1 MNGLLQYK
9 HNMDTNFLLQA
20 IIYLTAAVICVPIA
34 KKLGLSSILGY
45 LLAGI
50 IIGPYVLGFIG
61 QEGQDIMHFA
71 EFGVVMMLFLIGLE
85 LEPNK
90 FWKMR
95 KFILGMGAAQLIG
108 TTLILFI
115 GCLFFMDWKWETTLA
130 ISLAL
135 ALSSTAI
142 VLQTLKEKGLSNTSV
157 GRSSFAV
164 LLFQDIAVIPILAF
178 LPLLSTV
185 NLEATND
192 APQSLITGYASW
204 LQTVIVVGIISTIY
218 FAGRFVFV
226 PLLHIIA
233 KTRLQELF
241 TASALLLVVG
251 VSYLMQLIGLSPAL
265 GAFMAGVVLAN
276 SEFRHELEGDIAPFK
291 GLLLGLFFLG
301 VGASINFQLIIENP
315 FFIFVFG
322 AILTLV
328 KFVVLFVIS
337 RFHKNKIDQNLLFA
351 FGLSQA
357 GEFGFV
363 IMSFCMQLNIVPN
376 ILANQIMAVIAMSMV
391 ATPFLLLINERIIY
405 PNTRIQEKEIKKD
418 NDYIDEDNPVIIAGF
433 GHFGSTVGRL
443 LRANQIKST
452 ILDYDSDR
460 IDLLRKMGYKV
471 YYGDATRLELLKAAG
486 CENAKIFIAAIDNPT
501 VNLQVI
507 ETLKKHFPNLKILT
521 RARNRNDAYE
531 LIDHKVEHI
540 YRETLYSAVNMG
552 VDALVALGLRKY
564 TATRQGQQFIKYD
577 EITTRKLAEKRHDKM
592 AYLITIKEEIELQE
606 QLLKSDIYSQVAATN
621 HSWDSQHLKNNLA
634 DLSDSSEL
642 QD

>member
-1 MNGLLQYK
+1 
-9 HNMDTNFLLQA
+9 MDANFLLQA

-50 IIGPYVLGFIG
+50 VIGPYVLGFIG

-85 LEPNK
+85 LEPSK

-95 KFILGMGAAQLIG
+95 KFILGMGSLQLIG

-204 LQTVIVVGIISTIY
+204 LQTVIVIGIISTIY
-218 FAGRFVFV
+218 FAGRFLFV

-251 VSYLMQLIGLSPAL
+251 VSYMMQLIGLSPAL

-301 VGASINFQLIIENP
+301 VGASINFQLIIDNP

-328 KFVVLFVIS
+328 KFIVLFFTS
-337 RFHKNKIDQNLLFA
+337 RFYKKKLDQNLLFA

-376 ILANQIMAVIAMSMV
+376 VLANQIMAVIAMSMV

-405 PNTRIQEKEIKKD
+405 PNTRTQEKEIKKD

-460 IDLLRKMGYKV
+460 IDLLRKMGFKV

-486 CENAKIFIAAIDNPT
+486 CENAKVFIAAIDNPT

-552 VDALVALGLRKY
+552 VDALVELGLRKY

-592 AYLITIKEEIELQE
+592 AYMITIREELELQE

>member
-1 MNGLLQYK
+1 
-9 HNMDTNFLLQA
+9 MDTNFLLQA

-50 IIGPYVLGFIG
+50 IIGPYILGFIG

-85 LEPNK
+85 LEPSK

-95 KFILGMGAAQLIG
+95 KFILGMGSLQLVG
-108 TTLILFI
+108 TTLILFL

-164 LLFQDIAVIPILAF
+164 LLFQDIAIIPILAF

-192 APQSLITGYASW
+192 APQSLITGYPSW
-204 LQTVIVVGIISTIY
+204 LQTVIVIGIISIIY
-218 FAGRFVFV
+218 FAGRFLFV

-265 GAFMAGVVLAN
+265 GAFMAGVVLAS

-301 VGASINFQLIIENP
+301 VGASINFQLIMDNP
-315 FFIFVFG
+315 LFIFVFG

-328 KFVVLFVIS
+328 KFIVLFMTS
-337 RFHKNKIDQNLLFA
+337 RFYKKKIDQNLLFA
-351 FGLSQA
+351 FSLSQA

-363 IMSFCMQLNIVPN
+363 IMSFCMQLNIIPN

-391 ATPFLLLINERIIY
+391 ATPFLLLINERLIY

-460 IDLLRKMGYKV
+460 IDLLRKMGFKV

-552 VDALVALGLRKY
+552 VDALVELGLRKY

-621 HSWDSQHLKNNLA
+621 HSWDSQHLKNNLS
-634 DLSDSSEL
+634 DLSDLSEL
-642 QD
+642 PD

>member
-1 MNGLLQYK
+1 MPQYNN
-9 HNMDTNFLLQA
+9 NMDTNFLLQA
-20 IIYLTAAVICVPIA
+20 IIYLSAAVICVPIA

-45 LLAGI
+45 LFAGI
-50 IIGPYVLGFIG
+50 IIGPYVMGFIG

-85 LEPNK
+85 LEPSK

-95 KFILGMGAAQLIG
+95 KFILGMGSAQLVG
-108 TTLILFI
+108 TTLLLFF
-115 GCLFFMDWKWETTLA
+115 GCLYFMDWKWETTLA
-130 ISLAL
+130 VSLAL

-185 NLEATND
+185 NLETTNEIQ
-192 APQSLITGYASW
+192 QSLITGFSSW
-204 LQTVIVVGIISTIY
+204 LQTLIVIGSISTIY
-218 FAGRFVFV
+218 FAGRFLFV

-251 VSYLMQLIGLSPAL
+251 VSYLMQLVGLSPAL

-301 VGASINFQLIIENP
+301 VGASINFKLILDNP
-315 FFIFVFG
+315 LFIFVFG

-328 KFVVLFVIS
+328 KFFVLFIIS
-337 RFHKNKIDQNLLFA
+337 RFHKKKIDQNLLFA

-357 GEFGFV
+357 GEFGLV
-363 IMSFCMQLNIVPN
+363 IMSFSMQLNIIPN
-376 ILANQIMAVIAMSMV
+376 ILANQIMAVIAMSMI
-391 ATPFLLLINERIIY
+391 ATPFLLLINERLIY
-405 PNTRIQEKEIKKD
+405 PNSKFQEKETKKD
-418 NDYIDEDNPVIIAGF
+418 SDYIDEDNPVIIAGF

-443 LRANQIKST
+443 LRANNVKST

-460 IDLLRKMGYKV
+460 IDVLRKMGFKV

-486 CENAKIFIAAIDNPT
+486 CDTAKLFIAAIDNPT

-521 RARNRNDAYE
+521 RARNRIDAYE

-552 VDALVALGLRKY
+552 VDALVELGHRKY

-592 AYLITIKEEIELQE
+592 AYLITVKEEIELQE

-621 HSWDSQHLKNNLA
+621 HSWDSEHLKNNLA
-634 DLSDSSEL
+634 DTTE
-642 QD
+642 

>member
-1 MNGLLQYK
+1 
-9 HNMDTNFLLQA
+9 MDTNFLLQA

-50 IIGPYVLGFIG
+50 IIGPFVLGFIG

-85 LEPNK
+85 LEPSK

-95 KFILGMGAAQLIG
+95 KFILGMGSMQLIG
-108 TTLILFI
+108 TTIILFL
-115 GCLFFMDWKWETTLA
+115 GCLFFMDWRWETTLA

-204 LQTVIVVGIISTIY
+204 LQTVIVIGIISTIY
-218 FAGRFVFV
+218 FAGRFLFV

-251 VSYLMQLIGLSPAL
+251 VSYMMQLIGLSPAL

-301 VGASINFQLIIENP
+301 VGASINFQLIIDNP
-315 FFIFVFG
+315 LFIFAFG

-328 KFVVLFVIS
+328 KFIVLFFTS
-337 RFHKNKIDQNLLFA
+337 RYYKKKLDQNLLFA

-363 IMSFCMQLNIVPN
+363 IMSFCMQLNIVPS

-460 IDLLRKMGYKV
+460 IDLLRKMGFKV

-486 CENAKIFIAAIDNPT
+486 CENAKVFIAAIDNPT

-552 VDALVALGLRKY
+552 VDALVELGLRKY

-592 AYLITIKEEIELQE
+592 AYMITIKEEIELQE
-606 QLLKSDIYSQVAATN
+606 QLLKSDIYSQIAATN

>member
-1 MNGLLQYK
+1 
-9 HNMDTNFLLQA
+9 
-20 IIYLTAAVICVPIA
+20 
-34 KKLGLSSILGY
+34 
-45 LLAGI
+45 
-50 IIGPYVLGFIG
+50 
-61 QEGQDIMHFA
+61 
-71 EFGVVMMLFLIGLE
+71 
-85 LEPNK
+85 
-90 FWKMR
+90 
-95 KFILGMGAAQLIG
+95 
-108 TTLILFI
+108 
-115 GCLFFMDWKWETTLA
+115 
-130 ISLAL
+130 
-135 ALSSTAI
+135 
-142 VLQTLKEKGLSNTSV
+142 
-157 GRSSFAV
+157 
-164 LLFQDIAVIPILAF
+164 
-178 LPLLSTV
+178 LSTV

-204 LQTVIVVGIISTIY
+204 LQTVIVIGIISTIY
-218 FAGRFVFV
+218 FAGRFLFV

-241 TASALLLVVG
+241 TASSLLLVVG
-251 VSYLMQLIGLSPAL
+251 VSYMMQLIGLSPAL

-301 VGASINFQLIIENP
+301 VGASINFQLIIDNP
-315 FFIFVFG
+315 LFIFVFG

-328 KFVVLFVIS
+328 KFVVLFMTS
-337 RFHKNKIDQNLLFA
+337 RFYKKKLDQNLLFA

-376 ILANQIMAVIAMSMV
+376 VLANQIMAVIAMSMV

-405 PNTRIQEKEIKKD
+405 PNTRTQEKEVKKD

-460 IDLLRKMGYKV
+460 IDLLRKMGFKV

-486 CENAKIFIAAIDNPT
+486 CENAKVFIAAIDNPT

-552 VDALVALGLRKY
+552 VDALVELGHRKY

>member
-1 MNGLLQYK
+1 
-9 HNMDTNFLLQA
+9 MDTNFLLQA

-50 IIGPYVLGFIG
+50 IIGPFVLGFIG

-85 LEPNK
+85 LEPSK

-95 KFILGMGAAQLIG
+95 KFILGMGSMQLIG
-108 TTLILFI
+108 TTIILFL
-115 GCLFFMDWKWETTLA
+115 GCLFFMDWRWETTLA

-192 APQSLITGYASW
+192 APQSLITGHASW
-204 LQTVIVVGIISTIY
+204 LQTVIVIGIISTIY
-218 FAGRFVFV
+218 FAGRFLFV

-251 VSYLMQLIGLSPAL
+251 VSYMMQLIGLSPAL

-301 VGASINFQLIIENP
+301 VGASINFQLIIDNP
-315 FFIFVFG
+315 LFIFAFG

-328 KFVVLFVIS
+328 KFIVLFFTS
-337 RFHKNKIDQNLLFA
+337 RYYKKKLDQNLLFA

-363 IMSFCMQLNIVPN
+363 IMSFCMQLNIVPS

-460 IDLLRKMGYKV
+460 IDLLRKMGFKV

-486 CENAKIFIAAIDNPT
+486 CENAKVFIAAIDNPT

-552 VDALVALGLRKY
+552 VDALVELGLRKY

-592 AYLITIKEEIELQE
+592 AYMITIKEEIELQE
-606 QLLKSDIYSQVAATN
+606 QLLKSDIYSQIAATN

-642 QD
+642 

>member
-1 MNGLLQYK
+1 
-9 HNMDTNFLLQA
+9 MDTNFLLQA

-50 IIGPYVLGFIG
+50 IIGPFVLGFIG

-85 LEPNK
+85 LEPSK

-95 KFILGMGAAQLIG
+95 KFILGMGSMQLIG
-108 TTLILFI
+108 TTIILFL

-157 GRSSFAV
+157 GSSSFAV

-204 LQTVIVVGIISTIY
+204 LQTVIVIGIISTIY
-218 FAGRFVFV
+218 FAGRFLFV

-251 VSYLMQLIGLSPAL
+251 VSYMMQLIGLSPAL

-301 VGASINFQLIIENP
+301 VGASINFQLIIDNP
-315 FFIFVFG
+315 LFIFAFG

-328 KFVVLFVIS
+328 KFVVLFMTS
-337 RFHKNKIDQNLLFA
+337 RFYKKKLDQNLLFA

-376 ILANQIMAVIAMSMV
+376 VLANQIMAVIAMSMV

-405 PNTRIQEKEIKKD
+405 PNTRTQEKEVKKD

-460 IDLLRKMGYKV
+460 IDLLRKMGFKV

-486 CENAKIFIAAIDNPT
+486 CENAKVFIAAIDNPT

-531 LIDHKVEHI
+531 LIDHKVQHI

-552 VDALVALGLRKY
+552 VDALVELGHRKY

>member
-1 MNGLLQYK
+1 
-9 HNMDTNFLLQA
+9 MDTNFLLQA
-20 IIYLTAAVICVPIA
+20 IIYLSAAVICVPIA

-45 LLAGI
+45 LFAGI
-50 IIGPYVLGFIG
+50 IIGPYVMGFIG

-85 LEPNK
+85 LEPSK

-95 KFILGMGAAQLIG
+95 KFIIGMGSAQLVG
-108 TTLILFI
+108 TTLLLFF
-115 GCLFFMDWKWETTLA
+115 GCLYFMDWKWETTLA
-130 ISLAL
+130 VSLAL

-185 NLEATND
+185 NLETTNEIQ
-192 APQSLITGYASW
+192 QSLITGFPSW
-204 LQTVIVVGIISTIY
+204 LQTLIVIGSISTIY
-218 FAGRFVFV
+218 FAGRFLFV

-251 VSYLMQLIGLSPAL
+251 VSYLMQLVGLSPAL

-301 VGASINFQLIIENP
+301 VGASINFKLILDNP
-315 FFIFVFG
+315 LFIFVFG

-328 KFVVLFVIS
+328 KFFVLFIIS
-337 RFHKNKIDQNLLFA
+337 RFHKKKIDQNLLFA

-363 IMSFCMQLNIVPN
+363 IMSFSMQLNIIPN
-376 ILANQIMAVIAMSMV
+376 ILANQIMAVIAMSMI
-391 ATPFLLLINERIIY
+391 ATPFLLLINERLIY
-405 PNTRIQEKEIKKD
+405 PNSKFQEKETKKD
-418 NDYIDEDNPVIIAGF
+418 SDYIDEDNPVIIAGF

-443 LRANQIKST
+443 LRANNVKST

-460 IDLLRKMGYKV
+460 IDVLRKMGFKV

-486 CENAKIFIAAIDNPT
+486 CDTAKLFIAAIDNPT

-521 RARNRNDAYE
+521 RARNRIDAYE

-552 VDALVALGLRKY
+552 VDALVELGHRKY

-592 AYLITIKEEIELQE
+592 AYLITVKEEIELQE

-621 HSWDSQHLKNNLA
+621 HSWDSEHLKNNLA
-634 DLSDSSEL
+634 DTTE
-642 QD
+642 

>member
-1 MNGLLQYK
+1 
-9 HNMDTNFLLQA
+9 MDSNYLLQA

-34 KKLGLSSILGY
+34 KKLGLSSIIGY

-50 IIGPYVLGFIG
+50 VIGPYVLGFIG

-85 LEPNK
+85 LEPSK

-95 KFILGMGAAQLIG
+95 KFILGLGSAQLIG
-108 TTLILFI
+108 TTLILFL
-115 GCLFFMDWKWETTLA
+115 GCLFFMDWKWKTSLA

-185 NLEATND
+185 NLEATSD
-192 APQSLITGYASW
+192 APQSIITGYSSW
-204 LQTVIVVGIISTIY
+204 LQTLIVLGIISTIY
-218 FAGRFVFV
+218 FSGRFLLV

-241 TASALLLVVG
+241 TASALLLVIG
-251 VSYLMQLIGLSPAL
+251 VSYSMQLVGLSPAL

-276 SEFRHELEGDIAPFK
+276 SEFRHELEGNIAPFK

-301 VGASINFQLIIENP
+301 VGASINFNLIVENP
-315 FFIFVFG
+315 LFIFVFG
-322 AILTLV
+322 AVLTFV
-328 KFVVLFVIS
+328 KFAVLFVIS
-337 RFHKNKIDQNLLFA
+337 RINKKNIDQNLLFA

-363 IMSFCMQLNIVPN
+363 IMSFCMQLNIIPN

-391 ATPFLLLINERIIY
+391 ATPFLLLINERLIY
-405 PNTRIQEKEIKKD
+405 PHARIKEKTTETNEESD
-418 NDYIDEDNPVIIAGF
+418 FIDEDNPVIIAGF

-443 LRANQIKST
+443 LKANNVKST

-460 IDLLRKMGYKV
+460 IDLLRKMGFKV

-486 CENAKIFIAAIDNPT
+486 CENAKLFIAAIDNPT

-531 LIDHKVEHI
+531 LIDHKIKNI
-540 YRETLYSAVNMG
+540 YRETLYSAVNIG
-552 VDALVALGLRKY
+552 VDALVELGHRKY
-564 TATRQGQQFIKYD
+564 SATRQGRQFIKYD
-577 EITTRKLAEKRHDKM
+577 EITTRILAEKRHDKM

-606 QLLKSDIYSQVAATN
+606 QLLKSDFYSQIAATN
-621 HSWDSQHLKNNLA
+621 HSWDSQHLKNNLSKS
-634 DLSDSSEL
+634 SD
-642 QD
+642 